1 MKNHR
6 TNVFAALVLAAISV
20 PVVAQ
25 THVEMI
31 TTALNHF
38 SVVELPAGMIVENVA
53 VGCRPSEVQVQWEG
67 RNVLVKPLKPGIRT
81 DMAIFTNTG
90 KIYSYEILPAGK
102 PAEMSMVIREYD
114 AAAQSAAR
122 KEEEINKV
130 RVAEA
135 DKFNTRFLM
144 TAKAIDTRQVRKPK
158 HGINVKV
165 MLVGQDGNTLYVRF
179 HVSNDGNHTY
189 RVEAP
194 RAEKIDPV
202 FGFGEAYKNIDKQ
215 ISAKEFKKFKAFQ
228 EKDIAVLY
236 ATITKQD
243 LTPDTA
249 TDFVLAIQKPPVSPA
264 IYRFVF
270 PSDDGVEVNAVA
282 IF

>member
-1 MKNHR
+1 MKSHR
-6 TNVFAALVLAAISV
+6 SKVFAALLLVAITA
-20 PVVAQ
+20 PAGAQ
-25 THVEMI
+25 SRVEMI

-38 SVVELPAGMIVENVA
+38 SIVEMPAGMTVENVA
-53 VGCRPSEVQVQWEG
+53 VGCRPSEIQVQWEG

-122 KEEEINKV
+122 KEEEINEV
-130 RVAEA
+130 REAEA

-165 MLVGQDGNTLYVRF
+165 MLVGKDGDTEYVRF

-202 FGFGEAYKNIDKQ
+202 FGFGEAYKNIDRQ
-215 ISAKEFKKFKAFQ
+215 INAKEFRKFKAYQ
-228 EKDIAVLY
+228 EEDIEVLY
-236 ATITKQD
+236 ASITKQD

-249 TDFVLAIQKPPVSPA
+249 TDFVLALQKPPVSPA